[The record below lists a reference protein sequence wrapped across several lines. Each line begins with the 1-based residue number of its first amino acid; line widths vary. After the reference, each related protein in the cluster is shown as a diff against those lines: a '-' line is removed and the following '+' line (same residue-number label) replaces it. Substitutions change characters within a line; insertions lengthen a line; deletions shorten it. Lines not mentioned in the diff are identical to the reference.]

1 MSRREPI
8 AAVVGALIVAF
19 LAPLV
24 PPVQRTHADPS
35 DVVIA
40 EFMASNSST
49 LFDEDGAASD
59 WIELWNRSADTVDLA
74 GWQLSDSG
82 ATWTFPSVE
91 LAGGARLVVFASDKD
106 GLHPLHTNFKLGA
119 SNDRIVLRDPSA
131 AVVSQYAPTYPA
143 QTSNI
148 SYGLGSNDVVGYL
161 ATPTP
166 GEPNSAAASGTSA
179 KPVLSAS
186 GGYLAEPIE
195 LTATTTTAGAT
206 LYYTTDG
213 STPSAGNGTEY
224 VGPIT
229 IAATTTLRMV
239 ASRPDFFDSKVASA
253 TFLVMDELLAQ
264 TGVPAGWPAGPVNDQ
279 LFGYGFDPA
288 AVEAHGAAIESSLLA
303 VPTLSI
309 LTDQANLTDPATG
322 IYTNA
327 RESGSAWERP
337 VSVEYLDGVDG
348 FQLNGGL
355 RIKGGF
361 SRTPLN
367 PKHSFRLYF
376 EPEYEGALTYPLFD
390 SGTIQTF
397 TNLDLRTEQNYGWQF
412 SSDRGTHL
420 RDAWLRESAA
430 AMGNP
435 TSRSQWV
442 HLFLNGQYWGVYML
456 KDRITADHMS
466 RLYGGDED
474 DYDVIKHADNYA
486 YEVNDG
492 DDDEWQDVWTAV
504 ADGTLDDQEFATVGG
519 LVDLANL
526 ADFWLLNAV
535 AGNQDAAPSAFLTD
549 ERGNNWYAAGG
560 NGQPFRFFV
569 DDGEHI
575 LGASDHDPTI
585 SRIGPFPILDDNPDW
600 SSYYFHPGWLHE
612 VLLTRPEY
620 RAILSARAQLAL
632 SPGGALDSA
641 TATSR
646 WVALRQQADLFID
659 ADAARWGNFGG
670 QSVGRPHWQTE
681 VDWVEQQWLPV
692 RAGIVRNQLIL
703 AGLMPS
709 PSAIDSADDSGLQ
722 PAVRLAPPSE

>member
-430 AMGNP
+430 ATGNP

-492 DDDEWQDVWTAV
+492 DDDEWQDVP
-504 ADGTLDDQEFATVGG
+504 
-519 LVDLANL
+519 
-526 ADFWLLNAV
+526 
-535 AGNQDAAPSAFLTD
+535 PSAASWTWPTSPTSGCSTPSPATRTLHPAHSS
-549 ERGNNWYAAGG
+549 RMSAGTTG
-560 NGQPFRFFV
+560 TRRAGT
-569 DDGEHI
+569 
-575 LGASDHDPTI
+575 ASRSGSSWMMASTSSAPPTTTPPSPGSAH
-585 SRIGPFPILDDNPDW
+585 SRSWTTTRTGVRTTSTPAGCTRCSSLVPSIGP
-600 SSYYFHPGWLHE
+600 S
-612 VLLTRPEY
+612 
-620 RAILSARAQLAL
+620 SARVRSWRCHPVARSTARPQPPAGWRCASRLTCSSTPTPPA
-632 SPGGALDSA
+632 G
-641 TATSR
+641 ATSAGSR
-646 WVALRQQADLFID
+646 W
-659 ADAARWGNFGG
+659 AART
-670 QSVGRPHWQTE
+670 GRPRSTGWNSSGCRCG
-681 VDWVEQQWLPV
+681 
-692 RAGIVRNQLIL
+692 RA
-703 AGLMPS
+703 S
-709 PSAIDSADDSGLQ
+709 CAIS
-722 PAVRLAPPSE
+722 